1 MKICYVPPVAAAVSN
16 LPATTGT
23 VIELNWFQALGQ
35 SISTSVSN
43 AIDGSMQSVQNA
55 VYGALDQFK
64 TDVCLYLNE
73 QWIKF
78 IDASFII
85 CLSIAFAGA
94 ICGVLGIKKGYQV
107 TILSVV
113 FYCLLRLFSFLMGWY

>member
-1 MKICYVPPVAAAVSN
+1 MKICYIPAVATAM
-16 LPATTGT
+16 PTGVT
-23 VIELNWFQALGQ
+23 ELNWFQTLGQ

-64 TDVCLYLNE
+64 TELITSLNT

-78 IDASFII
+78 VDASFII
-85 CLSIAFAGA
+85 CLSIAFTGA
-94 ICGVLGIKKGYQV
+94 ICGVLGIEKGYQV
-107 TILSVV
+107 TILSIV
-113 FYCLLRLFSFLMGWY
+113 FYCLIRLFSFLMGWY